1 MMIRVGR
8 PLKKAWSLVGH
19 GPAGAQIFR
28 NPPPQAFRP
37 EGEDD
42 LPAHAHDGVGNL
54 LPGQWVEGTHGQKT
68 YQTDYGGF
76 HHPIDAVAHKLGEF
90 LRIRGFNIPPSEII
104 NAAINEFNDTHSHGD
119 AHELGG
125 FDSPEWR
132 KIRAADVPPG
142 DSSRQ
147 LSNRPTRTHGGTKIT
162 MLTNKNQN
170 ETPVGKFVEGG
181 YIPFHRNLIHQLE
194 DMGISTQ
201 EINQGLK
208 FLQYPWMQPH
218 HLVPERYLVS
228 HQKQHGADIDEAMMG
243 RGPEGYFGETEGV
256 HTWEVLH
263 HLPDAFF
270 YPALNEKMQKTGK
283 KHSWEHKDGLYQ
295 AASKMIQ
302 SALQQGIEHI
312 PNVDVTVNTGSFG
325 APNMISRP
333 LHEIL
338 QTPELRNKLIEDMAH
353 VPAMM
358 FLFGRSGQ
366 GNFKKLYDHMMEKY
380 GASEDMLSAGEQ
392 AKYLSAGAKGG
403 KGMHESAKRM
413 FALARASG
421 EGSEESRSRFGEH
434 PISADE
440 LQAMGMYH
448 SDNLMNQVDRF
459 RTVLEALA
467 DHQASA
473 QGHEVKRG
481 IGDIPT
487 TARPGMSIGGYPEL
501 NTETGEYSM
510 PPLDPHMDA
519 YFHEIHDFAPTE
531 AFDPSLTQSPEP
543 QVLSSPVPPVPP
555 VAGSSP
561 ASAPTPVRA
570 APSSF
575 PHTARQQYQQLR
587 PQIGQLDPMQFRQ
600 LLEQSGRRR
609 PMPMS
614 DAPLSP
620 MEAAAQRLMADPQ
633 QSLLSEYYKSM
644 DKAMDDVMQIVK
656 GGRQ

>member
-1 MMIRVGR
+1 MIRVGR

-54 LPGQWVEGTHGQKT
+54 LPGQWAIGEHGQKS
-68 YQTDYGGF
+68 YQTEIGAF
-76 HHPIDAVAHKLGEF
+76 HHPIDAVAHRLGDF
-90 LRIRGFNIPPSEII
+90 LRARGFNIPASEVI
-104 NAAINEFNDTHSHGD
+104 NNAINEFNDTHSHGD
-119 AHELGG
+119 AHALGS
-125 FDSPEWR
+125 FDSDEWR

-147 LSNRPTRTHGGTKIT
+147 MSNRPTRTKGGTKIT
-162 MLTNKNQN
+162 MLTNKNHQQ
-170 ETPVGKFVEGG
+170 TPVGKFVEGG
-181 YIPFHRNLIHQLE
+181 YIPFHRNLMHQLE
-194 DMGISTQ
+194 DMGIPHQ
-201 EINQGLK
+201 EIKQGLS
-208 FLQYPWMQPH
+208 FLKYPWMQPS
-218 HLVPERYLVS
+218 LLAPQGFLVS
-228 HQKQHGADIDEAMMG
+228 NQKQHGADVDEAMMS
-243 RGPEGYFGETEGV
+243 RGPEGFFGDTEAV
-256 HTWEVLH
+256 HTWEVMH

-270 YPALNEKMQKTGK
+270 YPNVRENLQKKGK
-283 KHSWEHKDGLYQ
+283 QPTGLYK
-295 AASKMIQ
+295 AAHAMIDQ
-302 SALQQGIEHI
+302 ALQQGMEHI
-312 PNVDVTVNTGSFG
+312 PNVNVSVNTGTLG
-325 APNMISRP
+325 APQMINRP

-338 QTPELRNKLIEDMAH
+338 QTPDLRESLVKDMAH

-366 GNFKKLYDHMMEKY
+366 GDFKRLYDHMMEKY
-380 GASEDMLSAGEQ
+380 GASEDMLSASEQ
-392 AKYLSAGAKGG
+392 AKYLSAGTKGG

-421 EGSEESRSRFGEH
+421 EGSEDGRSRFGEH
-434 PISADE
+434 GISADE

-448 SDNLMNQVDRF
+448 SDTLMNQVDRF
-459 RTVLEALA
+459 RGILEALA

-473 QGHEVKRG
+473 RGHEVKRG
-481 IGDIPT
+481 IGDVPT
-487 TARPGMSIGGYPEL
+487 TARPGMTIGGYPEL
-501 NTETGEYSM
+501 DAETGEYSM
-510 PPLDPHMDA
+510 PPLDEHMDA
-519 YFHEIHDFAPTE
+519 YFHQVHDFAPTE
-531 AFDPSLTQSPEP
+531 AFDPSLSPSPEP
-543 QVLSSPVPPVPP
+543 QVISSPVQSASPVAAPSPVP
-555 VAGSSP
+555 S
-561 ASAPTPVRA
+561 PVRA
-570 APSSF
+570 APSF

-620 MEAAAQRLMADPQ
+620 MDAAAQRLMADPQ

-656 GGRQ
+656 GGRR

>member
-54 LPGQWVEGTHGQKT
+54 LPGQWAIGEHGQKS
-68 YQTDYGGF
+68 YQTEIGAF
-76 HHPIDAVAHKLGEF
+76 HHPIDAVAHRLGDF
-90 LRIRGFNIPPSEII
+90 LRARGFNIPASEVI

-119 AHELGG
+119 AHALAD
-125 FDSPEWR
+125 FHSPEWR
-132 KIRAADVPPG
+132 KIRASDMPG
-142 DSSRQ
+142 GDITRER
-147 LSNRPTRTHGGTKIT
+147 NTMPTRTQGGTKIT
-162 MLTNKNQN
+162 MLTNKNHMS
-170 ETPVGKFVEGG
+170 TPVGKFVEGG
-181 YIPFHRNLIHQLE
+181 YIPFHRNITHQLE
-194 DMGISTQ
+194 DLGIPIQ
-201 EINQGLK
+201 EIRQGLK
-208 FLQYPWMQPH
+208 FLDYPWLQPH
-218 HLVPERYLVS
+218 LLAPQGYLVS
-228 HQKQHGADIDEAMMG
+228 NKKQHGADVDEAMMG
-243 RGPEGYFGETEGV
+243 RGPEGYFGDTEAV
-256 HTWEVLH
+256 HTWEVMH

-270 YPALNEKMQKTGK
+270 YPNVKENLQKKGK
-283 KHSWEHKDGLYQ
+283 QPTGLYK
-295 AASKMIQ
+295 AAHAMIDQ
-302 SALQQGIEHI
+302 ALQQGMEHI
-312 PNVDVTVNTGSFG
+312 PNVNVTVNTGTLG
-325 APNMISRP
+325 APQMINRP

-338 QTPELRNKLIEDMAH
+338 QTPDLREALVKDMAH

-366 GNFKKLYDHMMEKY
+366 GDFKRLYDHMMEKY

-392 AKYLSAGAKGG
+392 AKYLSAGAKGD

-421 EGSEESRSRFGEH
+421 EGSEEGRSRFGEH
-434 PISADE
+434 GISADE

-473 QGHEVKRG
+473 RGHEVKRG

-487 TARPGMSIGGYPEL
+487 TVRPGMSIGGYPEM

-519 YFHEIHDFAPTE
+519 YFHEVHDFAPTE
-531 AFDPSLTQSPEP
+531 SFDPSLTQSPEP
-543 QVLSSPVPPVPP
+543 QVISSPVHSASP
-555 VAGSSP
+555 VAVPSP
-561 ASAPTPVRA
+561 APSPVRA

-575 PHTARQQYQQLR
+575 PHTARQQFQQMR
-587 PQIGQLDPMQFRQ
+587 PQVGQLDPMQFRQ

-620 MEAAAQRLMADPQ
+620 YEARMQSALGDPQ
-633 QSLLSEYYKSM
+633 QQFLSDYFKSSDSVM
-644 DKAMDDVMQIVK
+644 DEVMRIVK
-656 GGRQ
+656 GGRR

>member
-54 LPGQWVEGTHGQKT
+54 LPGQWAIGEHGQKT
-68 YQTDYGGF
+68 YQTDYGDF
-76 HHPIDAVAHKLGEF
+76 HHPIDAVAHRLGDF
-90 LRIRGFNIPPSEII
+90 LRARGFNIPVSEVI
-104 NAAINEFNDTHSHGD
+104 NNAINEFNDTHSHGD
-119 AHELGG
+119 AHALAG

-132 KIRAADVPPG
+132 KIRASDMPG
-142 DSSRQ
+142 GDA
-147 LSNRPTRTHGGTKIT
+147 TREKNTMPARTKGGTKIT
-162 MLTNKNQN
+162 MLTNKNHMS
-170 ETPVGKFVEGG
+170 TPVGKFVEGG
-181 YIPFHRNLIHQLE
+181 YIPFHRNITHQLE
-194 DMGISTQ
+194 DMGIPTQ
-201 EINQGLK
+201 EIRQGLK
-208 FLQYPWMQPH
+208 FLDYPWMQPH
-218 HLVPERYLVS
+218 FLTPKNFLVS
-228 HQKQHGADIDEAMMG
+228 NQKQHGADIDESMMG
-243 RGPEGYFGETEGV
+243 RGPEGFFGETEGV

-421 EGSEESRSRFGEH
+421 EGSEEGRSRFGEH
-434 PISADE
+434 GISADE

-448 SDNLMNQVDRF
+448 SEGLMGQVDRF
-459 RTVLEALA
+459 RNVLEALA

-543 QVLSSPVPPVPP
+543 QVISSPVQPVSP
-555 VAGSSP
+555 VTGTTSP
-561 ASAPTPVRA
+561 VPTPVRA

-656 GGRQ
+656 GGRR

>member
-1 MMIRVGR
+1 MIRVGR

-54 LPGQWVEGTHGQKT
+54 LPGQWAIGEHGQKS
-68 YQTDYGGF
+68 YQTEIGAF
-76 HHPIDAVAHKLGEF
+76 HHPIDAVAHRLGDF
-90 LRIRGFNIPPSEII
+90 LRARGLNIPASEVI
-104 NAAINEFNDTHSHGD
+104 NNAINEFNDTHSHGD
-119 AHELGG
+119 AHELAD
-125 FDSPEWR
+125 FHSPEWR

-147 LSNRPTRTHGGTKIT
+147 MSNRPTRTKGGTKIT
-162 MLTNKNQN
+162 MLTNKNHQQ
-170 ETPVGKFVEGG
+170 TPVGKFVEGG
-181 YIPFHRNLIHQLE
+181 YIPFHRNLMHQLE
-194 DMGISTQ
+194 DMGISHQ
-201 EINQGLK
+201 EIKQGLS
-208 FLQYPWMQPH
+208 FLKYPWMQPS
-218 HLVPERYLVS
+218 LLAPQGFLVS
-228 HQKQHGADIDEAMMG
+228 NQKQHGADVDEAMMS
-243 RGPEGYFGETEGV
+243 RGPEGFFGDTEAV
-256 HTWEVLH
+256 HTWEVMH

-270 YPALNEKMQKTGK
+270 YPNVRENLQKKGK
-283 KHSWEHKDGLYQ
+283 QPTGLYK
-295 AASKMIQ
+295 AAHAMIDQ
-302 SALQQGIEHI
+302 ALQQGMEHI
-312 PNVDVTVNTGSFG
+312 PNVNVSVNTGTLG
-325 APNMISRP
+325 APQMINRP

-338 QTPELRNKLIEDMAH
+338 QTPDLRESLVKDMAH

-366 GNFKKLYDHMMEKY
+366 GDFKRLYDHMMEKY

-421 EGSEESRSRFGEH
+421 EGSEDGRSRFGEH
-434 PISADE
+434 GISADE

-448 SDNLMNQVDRF
+448 SDTLMNQVDRF
-459 RTVLEALA
+459 RGILEALA

-473 QGHEVKRG
+473 RGHEVKRG
-481 IGDIPT
+481 IGDVPT
-487 TARPGMSIGGYPEL
+487 TARPGMTIGGYPEL

-510 PPLDPHMDA
+510 PPLDEHMDA
-519 YFHEIHDFAPTE
+519 YFHQVHDFAPTE
-531 AFDPSLTQSPEP
+531 AFDPSLSPSPEP
-543 QVLSSPVPPVPP
+543 QVISSPVQPASPVAAPSPVP
-555 VAGSSP
+555 S
-561 ASAPTPVRA
+561 PVRA

-575 PHTARQQYQQLR
+575 PHTARQQFQQLR
-587 PQIGQLDPMQFRQ
+587 PQVGQLDPMQFRQ

-609 PMPMS
+609 PMPTS

-620 MEAAAQRLMADPQ
+620 YEARMQSALGDPQ
-633 QSLLSEYYKSM
+633 QQFLSDYFKSSDSVM
-644 DKAMDDVMQIVK
+644 DEVMRIVK
-656 GGRQ
+656 GGRR

>member
-54 LPGQWVEGTHGQKT
+54 LPGQWAIGEHGQKS
-68 YQTDYGGF
+68 YQTEIGAF
-76 HHPIDAVAHKLGEF
+76 HHPIDALAHRLGDF
-90 LRIRGFNIPPSEII
+90 LRARGFRVPPSEVI

-119 AHELGG
+119 AHALAD
-125 FDSPEWR
+125 FHSPEWR
-132 KIRAADVPPG
+132 KIRAADVPSG
-142 DSSRQ
+142 DI
-147 LSNRPTRTHGGTKIT
+147 TRERSTMPARTKGGTKIT
-162 MLTNKNQN
+162 MLTNKNHMS
-170 ETPVGKFVEGG
+170 TPVGKFVEGG

-194 DMGISTQ
+194 DMGIPHQ
-201 EINQGLK
+201 EIKQGLG
-208 FLQYPWMQPH
+208 FLKYPWMKPRLLAPQG
-218 HLVPERYLVS
+218 YLVS
-228 HQKQHGADIDEAMMG
+228 HAKQHGADIDESMMG
-243 RGPEGYFGETEGV
+243 RAPEGYFGDTEAV
-256 HTWEVLH
+256 HTWEVMH

-270 YPALNEKMQKTGK
+270 YPNVRENLQKKGK
-283 KHSWEHKDGLYQ
+283 QPTGLYR
-295 AASKMIQ
+295 AAHAMIDQ
-302 SALQQGIEHI
+302 ALQQGMEHI
-312 PNVDVTVNTGSFG
+312 PNVNVTVNTGTLGS
-325 APNMISRP
+325 PQMINRP

-338 QTPELRNKLIEDMAH
+338 QTPDLREALVKDMAH

-366 GNFKKLYDHMMEKY
+366 GDFKRLYDHMMEKY

-421 EGSEESRSRFGEH
+421 EGSEEGRSRFGEH
-434 PISADE
+434 GISADE
-440 LQAMGMYH
+440 LQAMGMHH
-448 SDNLMNQVDRF
+448 SDALMNQVDRF

-473 QGHEVKRG
+473 RGHEVKRG

-487 TARPGMSIGGYPEL
+487 TVRPGMSIGGYPEL

-543 QVLSSPVPPVPP
+543 QVISSPVPPVSP

-561 ASAPTPVRA
+561 APTPVRA

-656 GGRQ
+656 GGRR

>member
-54 LPGQWVEGTHGQKT
+54 LPGQWAIGEHGQKT
-68 YQTDYGGF
+68 YQTDYGDF
-76 HHPIDAVAHKLGEF
+76 HHPIDAVAHRLGDF
-90 LRIRGFNIPPSEII
+90 LRARGFNIPVSEVI
-104 NAAINEFNDTHSHGD
+104 NNAINEFNDTHSHGD
-119 AHELGG
+119 AHALAG

-132 KIRAADVPPG
+132 KIRASDMPG
-142 DSSRQ
+142 GDA
-147 LSNRPTRTHGGTKIT
+147 TREKNTMPARTKGGTKIT
-162 MLTNKNQN
+162 MLTNKNHMS
-170 ETPVGKFVEGG
+170 TPVGKFVEGG
-181 YIPFHRNLIHQLE
+181 YIPFHRNITHQLE
-194 DMGISTQ
+194 DMGIPTQ
-201 EINQGLK
+201 EIRQGLK
-208 FLQYPWMQPH
+208 FLDYPWMQPH
-218 HLVPERYLVS
+218 FLTPKNFLVS
-228 HQKQHGADIDEAMMG
+228 NQKQHGADIDEAMMG

-270 YPALNEKMQKTGK
+270 YPNVKANMQKKGK
-283 KHSWEHKDGLYQ
+283 QPTGLYK
-295 AASKMIQ
+295 AAHNMIDK
-302 SALQQGIEHI
+302 ALQQGMEHI
-312 PNVDVTVNTGSFG
+312 PNVNVTVNTGTLG
-325 APNMISRP
+325 APQMINRP

-338 QTPELRNKLIEDMAH
+338 QTPDLREAMVKDMAH

-366 GNFKKLYDHMMEKY
+366 GDFKRLYDHMMEKY

-392 AKYLSAGAKGG
+392 AKYLSAGSKGG

-421 EGSEESRSRFGEH
+421 EGSEEGRSRFGEH
-434 PISADE
+434 GISADE
-440 LQAMGMYH
+440 LQAMGMHH
-448 SDNLMNQVDRF
+448 SDALMNQVDRF
-459 RTVLEALA
+459 RGVLEALA

-473 QGHEVKRG
+473 QGHQVKRG

-510 PPLDPHMDA
+510 PPLDEHMDA
-519 YFHEIHDFAPTE
+519 YFHQVHDFAPTE
-531 AFDPSLTQSPEP
+531 AFDPSLSPSPEP
-543 QVLSSPVPPVPP
+543 QVISSPVQPASP
-555 VAGSSP
+555 VAVPSP
-561 ASAPTPVRA
+561 APSPVRA

-575 PHTARQQYQQLR
+575 PHTARQQFQQMR
-587 PQIGQLDPMQFRQ
+587 PQVGQLDPMQFRQ

-620 MEAAAQRLMADPQ
+620 YEARMQGALADPQ
-633 QSLLSEYYKSM
+633 QQFLSDYFKSNDSVM
-644 DKAMDDVMQIVK
+644 DEVMRIVK
-656 GGRQ
+656 GGRR

>member
-1 MMIRVGR
+1 MIRVGR
-8 PLKKAWSLVGH
+8 PIKKAWSLVGH
-19 GPAGAQIFR
+19 GPSGAQIFR

-42 LPAHAHDGVGNL
+42 LPAHAHDGVGNH
-54 LPGQWVEGTHGQKT
+54 LPGQWVEGVHGQKT

-76 HHPIDAVAHKLGEF
+76 HHPIDAVAHKLGDF
-90 LRIRGFNIPPSEII
+90 LRARGFNIPPSEVI
-104 NAAINEFNDTHSHGD
+104 NAAINEFNDTHTHGD

-132 KIRAADVPPG
+132 KIRASDMPG
-142 DSSRQ
+142 GDITRKR
-147 LSNRPTRTHGGTKIT
+147 NTMPTRTQGGTKIT

-181 YIPFHRNLIHQLE
+181 YIPFHRNITHQLE
-194 DMGISTQ
+194 DMGIPSQ
-201 EINQGLK
+201 EIRQGLK
-208 FLQYPWMQPH
+208 ILDYPWLQPH
-218 HLVPERYLVS
+218 HLVPNKYLVS
-228 HQKQHGADIDEAMMG
+228 HKEQHGADVDEGMMG

-256 HTWEVLH
+256 RTWEVTH

-270 YPALNEKMQKTGK
+270 YPNVKANMQKKGK
-283 KHSWEHKDGLYQ
+283 QPTGLYK
-295 AASKMIQ
+295 AAHAMIDK
-302 SALQQGIEHI
+302 ALQQGMEHI
-312 PNVDVTVNTGSFG
+312 PNVNVTVNTGTLG
-325 APNMISRP
+325 APQMINRP

-338 QTPELRNKLIEDMAH
+338 QTPDLREAMVKDMAH

-366 GNFKKLYDHMMEKY
+366 GDFKRLYDHMMEKY
-380 GASEDMLSAGEQ
+380 GASEDSLSPQEQ
-392 AKYLSAGAKGG
+392 AKYLAAGEKGG

-421 EGSEESRSRFGEH
+421 AGSEEGRTRFGEH
-434 PISADE
+434 GISADE
-440 LQAMGMYH
+440 LQAMGMHH

-459 RTVLEALA
+459 RGVLEALA

-473 QGHEVKRG
+473 RGHEVKRG
-481 IGDIPT
+481 IGDVPT
-487 TARPGMSIGGYPEL
+487 TPRPGMSIGGYPEL
-501 NTETGEYSM
+501 NAETGEYSM

-519 YFHEIHDFAPTE
+519 YFHQVHDFAPTE
-531 AFDPSLTQSPEP
+531 AFDPSLTQSPES
-543 QVLSSPVPPVPP
+543 QVLSSPVPP
-555 VAGSSP
+555 ASSP
-561 ASAPTPVRA
+561 AGTSPAPSSVRA

-575 PHTARQQYQQLR
+575 PHTARQQFQQMR
-587 PQIGQLDPMQFRQ
+587 PQVGQLDPVQFRQ

-620 MEAAAQRLMADPQ
+620 YEERMQSALGDPQ
-633 QSLLSEYYKSM
+633 QQFLSDYFKSSDSVM
-644 DKAMDDVMQIVK
+644 DEVMRIVK
-656 GGRQ
+656 GGRR

>member
-1 MMIRVGR
+1 MIRVGR

-54 LPGQWVEGTHGQKT
+54 LPGQWAIGEHGQKS
-68 YQTDYGGF
+68 YQTEIGAF
-76 HHPIDAVAHKLGEF
+76 HHPIDAVAHRLGDF
-90 LRIRGFNIPPSEII
+90 LRARGLNIPASEVI
-104 NAAINEFNDTHSHGD
+104 NNAINEFNDTHSHGD
-119 AHELGG
+119 AHELAD
-125 FDSPEWR
+125 FHSPEWR

-147 LSNRPTRTHGGTKIT
+147 MSNRPTRTKGGTKIT
-162 MLTNKNQN
+162 MLTNKNHQQ
-170 ETPVGKFVEGG
+170 TPVGKFVEGG
-181 YIPFHRNLIHQLE
+181 YIPFHRNLMHQLE
-194 DMGISTQ
+194 DMGISHQ
-201 EINQGLK
+201 EIKQGLS
-208 FLQYPWMQPH
+208 FLKYPWMQPS
-218 HLVPERYLVS
+218 LLAPQGFLVS
-228 HQKQHGADIDEAMMG
+228 NQKQHGADVDEAMMS
-243 RGPEGYFGETEGV
+243 RGPEGFFGDTEAV
-256 HTWEVLH
+256 HTWEVMH

-270 YPALNEKMQKTGK
+270 YPNVRENLQKKGK
-283 KHSWEHKDGLYQ
+283 QPTGLYK
-295 AASKMIQ
+295 AAHAMIDQ
-302 SALQQGIEHI
+302 ALQQGMEHI
-312 PNVDVTVNTGSFG
+312 PNVNVSVNTGTLG
-325 APNMISRP
+325 APQMINRP

-338 QTPELRNKLIEDMAH
+338 QTPDLRESLVKDMAH

-366 GNFKKLYDHMMEKY
+366 GDFKRLYDHMMEKY

-421 EGSEESRSRFGEH
+421 EGSEDGRSRFGEH
-434 PISADE
+434 GISADE

-448 SDNLMNQVDRF
+448 SDTLMNQVDRF
-459 RTVLEALA
+459 RGILEALA

-473 QGHEVKRG
+473 RGHEVKRG
-481 IGDIPT
+481 IGDVPT
-487 TARPGMSIGGYPEL
+487 TARPGMTIGGYPEL

-510 PPLDPHMDA
+510 PPLDEHMDA
-519 YFHEIHDFAPTE
+519 YFHQVHDFAPTE
-531 AFDPSLTQSPEP
+531 AFDPSLSPSPEP
-543 QVLSSPVPPVPP
+543 QVISSPVQPASPVAAPSPVP
-555 VAGSSP
+555 S
-561 ASAPTPVRA
+561 PVRA
-570 APSSF
+570 APQY
-575 PHTARQQYQQLR
+575 PHTARQQFQQMR
-587 PQIGQLDPMQFRQ
+587 PQVGQLDPAQFRQ

-644 DKAMDDVMQIVK
+644 DKTMDDVMQIVK
-656 GGRQ
+656 GGRR

>member
-1 MMIRVGR
+1 MIRVGR

-42 LPAHAHDGVGNL
+42 LPAHAHDGVGNH
-54 LPGQWVEGTHGQKT
+54 LPGEWVLGEHGQKSYKT
-68 YQTDYGGF
+68 QLGDF
-76 HHPIDAVAHKLGEF
+76 HHPIDAVAHKLGDF
-90 LRIRGFNIPPSEII
+90 LRARGFNIPPSEVI
-104 NAAINEFNDTHSHGD
+104 NAAINEFNDTHTHGD
-119 AHELGG
+119 AHELAD
-125 FDSPEWR
+125 FHSPEWR

-147 LSNRPTRTHGGTKIT
+147 MSNRPTRTQGGTKIT

-181 YIPFHRNLIHQLE
+181 YIPFHRNLMHQLE
-194 DMGISTQ
+194 DMGISHQ
-201 EINQGLK
+201 EVKQGLG
-208 FLQYPWMQPH
+208 FLKYPWMQPH
-218 HLVPERYLVS
+218 LLAPQGYLVS
-228 HQKQHGADIDEAMMG
+228 NQKQHGADVDEGMMG
-243 RGPEGYFGETEGV
+243 RGPEGYFGDTEAV
-256 HTWEVLH
+256 HTWEVMH

-270 YPALNEKMQKTGK
+270 YPNVKANMQKKGK
-283 KHSWEHKDGLYQ
+283 QPTGLYK
-295 AASKMIQ
+295 AAHAMIDQ
-302 SALQQGIEHI
+302 ALQQGMEHI
-312 PNVDVTVNTGSFG
+312 PNVEVSVNTGSFG
-325 APNMISRP
+325 APNMIQRP

-380 GASEDMLSAGEQ
+380 GASEDSLSQQEQ

-421 EGSEESRSRFGEH
+421 AGSEEGRTRFGEH
-434 PISADE
+434 GISADE

-473 QGHEVKRG
+473 QGHQVKRG
-481 IGDIPT
+481 IGDVPT
-487 TARPGMSIGGYPEL
+487 TPRPGMSIGGYPEL
-501 NTETGEYSM
+501 NAETGEYSM

-519 YFHEIHDFAPTE
+519 YFHQVHDFAPTE
-531 AFDPSLTQSPEP
+531 AFDPSLTQSPES
-543 QVLSSPVPPVPP
+543 QVLSSPVPP
-555 VAGSSP
+555 ALSP
-561 ASAPTPVRA
+561 AGTSPAPSSVRA
-570 APSSF
+570 APSY
-575 PHTARQQYQQLR
+575 PHTARQQFQQMR
-587 PQIGQLDPMQFRQ
+587 PQVGQLDPVQFRQ

-614 DAPLSP
+614 GAPLSP
-620 MEAAAQRLMADPQ
+620 YEERMQGALADPQ
-633 QSLLSEYYKSM
+633 QQFLSDYFKSS
-644 DKAMDDVMQIVK
+644 DSVMNEVMRIIK
-656 GGRQ
+656 GGRR

>member
-1 MMIRVGR
+1 MIRVGR

-54 LPGQWVEGTHGQKT
+54 LPGQWVEGVHGQKT

-76 HHPIDAVAHKLGEF
+76 HHPIDAVAHKLGDF
-90 LRIRGFNIPPSEII
+90 LRARGFNIPPSEVI

-119 AHELGG
+119 AHELGD

-132 KIRAADVPPG
+132 KIRASDMPG
-142 DSSRQ
+142 GDITRKR
-147 LSNRPTRTHGGTKIT
+147 NTMPTRTQGGTKIT
-162 MLTNKNQN
+162 MLTNRNQN

-181 YIPFHRNLIHQLE
+181 YIPFHRNITHQLE
-194 DMGISTQ
+194 DMGIPSQ
-201 EINQGLK
+201 EIRQGLK
-208 FLQYPWMQPH
+208 ILDYPWLQPH
-218 HLVPERYLVS
+218 HLVPNRYLVS

-243 RGPEGYFGETEGV
+243 RAPEGYFGDTEAV

-270 YPALNEKMQKTGK
+270 YPNVKENLQKKGK
-283 KHSWEHKDGLYQ
+283 QPTGLYN
-295 AASKMIQ
+295 AAHSMIDK
-302 SALQQGIEHI
+302 ALQQGIEHI
-312 PNVDVTVNTGSFG
+312 PNVNVTINTNTLGS
-325 APNMISRP
+325 PQMINRP

-338 QTPELRNKLIEDMAH
+338 QTPDLREALVKDMAH

-366 GNFKKLYDHMMEKY
+366 GDFKRLYDHMMEKY
-380 GASEDMLSAGEQ
+380 GASEDMLSASEQ

-421 EGSEESRSRFGEH
+421 EGSEEGRSRFGEH

-459 RTVLEALA
+459 RGVLEALA

-473 QGHEVKRG
+473 QGHQVKRG

-501 NTETGEYSM
+501 NAETGEYSM

-519 YFHEIHDFAPTE
+519 YFHQVHDFAPTE

-543 QVLSSPVPPVPP
+543 QVISSPVQPVSP
-555 VAGSSP
+555 VTGTTSP
-561 ASAPTPVRA
+561 VPTPVRA

-656 GGRQ
+656 GGRR